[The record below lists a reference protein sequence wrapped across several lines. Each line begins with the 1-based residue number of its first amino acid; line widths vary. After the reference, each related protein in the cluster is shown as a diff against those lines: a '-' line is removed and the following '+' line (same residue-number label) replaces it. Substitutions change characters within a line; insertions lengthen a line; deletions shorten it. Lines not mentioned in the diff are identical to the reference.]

1 MKPNLLRTLALC
13 LSLSLGKQGS
23 TFGDSPKPPPEQ
35 RPPEQRPP
43 EQRPPEQRQAEVSPS
58 AFPELARFTDDGFE
72 VPQSGHPFTFPR
84 DHGSHPTF
92 KLEWWYLTGHLF
104 GPNKE
109 RFGFQ
114 ATIFR
119 KSGKPAAQGAPA
131 SKNRFQKDE
140 FFLVHTAL
148 VDTLTGEFLHSERLA
163 RAGWDAS
170 AATDTL
176 SVHMDD
182 FHLVLSDPTA
192 NRITLTAHIQDQAAF
207 SLSLQP
213 LKPLVIFGENGISR
227 KGNSPTAAS
236 WYLTFPRLKTS
247 GTLTLKNKL
256 IPVTGEVWMD
266 HEISSSQLTTE
277 QVGWDWAGIQLD
289 DGREIMVYRL
299 RLKDG
304 SADSASALS
313 WVDRDGNTIQQPA
326 SAFSWDG
333 TAAWKSPHSG
343 ANYPLPVRLKTTDPA
358 TGLPVEFILSPF
370 VQDQELKGIFSDI
383 PYWEGACR
391 VLQNGKPV
399 GSAYVE
405 LTGYSGSLTRA
416 LR

>member
-1 MKPNLLRTLALC
+1 MKQASLYTLTVCLC
-13 LSLSLGKQGS
+13 LLLSNPGHH
-23 TFGDSPKPPPEQ
+23 FGASPENPSEQPP
-35 RPPEQRPP
+35 
-43 EQRPPEQRQAEVSPS
+43 VGSPS
-58 AFPELARFTDDGFE
+58 ALFPELAQFTEDGFE
-72 VPQSGHPFTFPR
+72 VPQPGHHFTFPR
-84 DHGSHPTF
+84 DHGSHPAF

-104 GPNKE
+104 GPNQE

-119 KSGKPAAQGAPA
+119 KSGKPPSQPINE
-131 SKNRFQKDE
+131 SRNRFQKEE

-148 VDTLTGEFLHSERLA
+148 LNTLSGEFLHTERLA

-170 AATDTL
+170 ASTETL
-176 SVHMDD
+176 SLHMGD
-182 FHLVLSDPTA
+182 FQLVLSDPTL
-192 NRITLTAHIQDQAAF
+192 NKITLDAHIRDQATF
-207 SLSLQP
+207 SLSLEP
-213 LKPLVIFGENGISR
+213 LKPLVVFGENGISR

-236 WYLTFPRLKTS
+236 WYLTFPRLKTT
-247 GTLTLKNKL
+247 GTLTLQNKS

-266 HEISSSQLTTE
+266 HEISSSQLTAQ

-304 SADSASALS
+304 SPDPASALS
-313 WVDRDGNTIQQPA
+313 WVDREGHAIMQPA

-333 TAAWKSPHSG
+333 KGVWKSPHSG
-343 ANYPLPVRLKTTDPA
+343 AAYPLPVQLKATDPA
-358 TGLPVEFILSPF
+358 TGLHVEFILAPL
-370 VQDQELKGIFSDI
+370 VQDQELQGTFSDV